1 MKKLFLLYIIVAGG
15 MGFNFS
21 FAQAPAVGINTTKP
35 QGPFHVDAK
44 GDTQG
49 GANTS
54 DDVIVD
60 KSGNLG
66 IGTLTPTA
74 KVHIKTDG
82 NINGIRISDE
92 SEDKGSMLMF
102 QDNTGVVNWVPKPF
116 TIKQAEINGDFNM
129 NVPFPR
135 GANDH
140 REISITGKGLKLP
153 PGVWMIMAKYMVY
166 NHGNDEGKLYWT
178 YLHDLDDLS
187 TVSYDSND
195 FKLKNKRAP
204 CFNDSLQTDPSKCSS
219 WNKNWYLAS
228 GGIGGNPSQHAMSV
242 VGVYPEAKSQGYTTP
257 YINYIAVIQSPGKK
271 PGEPGY
277 EHEIALTFSTSLN
290 GTNELECKS
299 SIPGAGNGGGDLPV
313 GVYFFAVRLDIDE
326 DSLQPSA
333 P

>member
-60 KSGNLG
+60 KNGNLG

-82 NINGIRISDE
+82 NINGIRISDQ

-116 TIKQAEINGDFNM
+116 TIKLSEINGDINGDFSM
-129 NVPFPR
+129 NVPFKR
-135 GANDH
+135 EAGDH
-140 REISITGKGLKLP
+140 REISKTGKGLKLP
-153 PGVWMIMAKYMVY
+153 PGVWMIMAKYVIH
-166 NHGNDEGKLYWT
+166 NLGDDEGKLYWT

-187 TVSYDSND
+187 TVSYDPND
-195 FKLKNKRAP
+195 SKLKNKRAP
-204 CFNDSLQTDPSKCSS
+204 CFNDSLQTDPSKCGS

-228 GGIGGNPSQHAMSV
+228 GGIGGNPSQHAMTV
-242 VGVYPEAKSQGYTTP
+242 VGTYPEAKSQGYTTP
-257 YINYIAVIQSPGKK
+257 YVNYIAVIQSPGKK
-271 PGEPGY
+271 PGDPGY
-277 EHEIALTFSTSLN
+277 EHEIALTFSTSLSGN
-290 GTNELECKS
+290 NELLCKS
-299 SIPGAGNGGGDLPV
+299 SIAGLPA